1 MLNIIKQ
8 FLPASSRSLHAMHDD
23 INRLQEELDRIYH
36 RIEVADSGIN
46 MNINYKF
53 DNMAI
58 PIIESIAQNLD
69 AHDEHMKMFAWEEYK
84 RPEETIQEAKERFF
98 KDLPKATGGL

>member
-36 RIEVADSGIN
+36 RIEVADSGIK
-46 MNINYKF
+46 MNIN
-53 DNMAI
+53 
-58 PIIESIAQNLD
+58 
-69 AHDEHMKMFAWEEYK
+69 
-84 RPEETIQEAKERFF
+84 
-98 KDLPKATGGL
+98 